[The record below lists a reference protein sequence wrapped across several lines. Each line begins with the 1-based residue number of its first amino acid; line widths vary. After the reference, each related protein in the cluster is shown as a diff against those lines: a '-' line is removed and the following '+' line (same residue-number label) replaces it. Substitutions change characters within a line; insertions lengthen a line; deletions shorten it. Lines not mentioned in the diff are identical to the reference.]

1 MSSFGEEL
9 NLAAQTALSNKAEQI
24 VRKEEQQLLEAE
36 RNERYR
42 VAREEEKKRN
52 NIKWEPLLEAM
63 GSLALEAANYLQTHG
78 APPEAEVRRII
89 RERKQNLLLGAKTF
103 TKLIP
108 AWIITQHSAIEFS
121 DSDTRTSRGVWT
133 VTTGSALGVD
143 GNLYDIADRNT
154 GHPGKFIAETSLRE
168 DSRLE
173 PETKIDKQFECFGP
187 NPFPHNYQPD
197 PEQVLYAWKGTLRSF
212 VVKTMTSS

>member
-42 VAREEEKKRN
+42 VAREEEKNRN

-78 APPEAEVRRII
+78 APPNVEVRRII
-89 RERKQNLLLGAKTF
+89 RERKQSLLLGAKTF

-108 AWIITQHSAIEFS
+108 AWIITQQPVDGCGDGGWGIYS
-121 DSDTRTSRGVWT
+121 TR
-133 VTTGSALGVD
+133 VTTESALGVE
-143 GNLYDIADRNT
+143 GNLYDITDRNT